1 MPDQPLDIRGIS
13 RAAVAADGSAVTVSL
28 VDREMDE
35 YDIRLTW
42 ERLAQTI
49 VKLLAVSGEARNQR
63 IDALGEADASPAG
76 APDALLPF
84 PLARYSLG
92 LSEDGEQ
99 AVLRL
104 MSDNDLIWDF
114 RMPLG
119 ALAQLRAD
127 IDRLEGLPA
136 ARDAIEGS

>member
-1 MPDQPLDIRGIS
+1 MPTEPLDIQGIS
-13 RAAVAADGSAVTVSL
+13 RAAVAADGAAVTVSL
-28 VDREMDE
+28 VDADMDE

-49 VKLLAVSGEARNQR
+49 VKLLAVAGEARNQR
-63 IDALGEADASPAG
+63 TDNGGGAPPSPAG

-84 PLARYSLG
+84 PLVRYSLG

-99 AVLRL
+99 AALRL

-119 ALAQLRAD
+119 ALAQLRTD

-136 ARDAIEGS
+136 ARNAIEGD